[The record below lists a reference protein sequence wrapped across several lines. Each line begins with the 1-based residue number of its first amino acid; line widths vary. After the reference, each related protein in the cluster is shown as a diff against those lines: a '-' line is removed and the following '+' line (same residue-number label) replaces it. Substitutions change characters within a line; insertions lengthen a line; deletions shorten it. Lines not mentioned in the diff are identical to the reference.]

1 MARKSPKRKTAK
13 RKSVKRTVSRPKV
26 KDIKPPSIRMRKYE
40 RALEKTVRRLANTH
54 GSPFADVLGE
64 LLEDGDA
71 MADGACIECN
81 TPVPA
86 ASGNCNQR
94 GCERR
99 LSRDVYKRVS
109 R

>member
-1 MARKSPKRKTAK
+1 MARKTTKRKTAK
-13 RKSVKRTVSRPKV
+13 RKTPDAVSRPKV

-40 RALEKTVRRLANTH
+40 RAIEKTVRRLANTH
-54 GSPFADVLGE
+54 GSPFAEVLGE
-64 LLEDGDA
+64 LLEGGDA
-71 MADGACIECN
+71 MADGACIECS
-81 TPVPA
+81 TLVP